1 MAKAII
7 YVLPYVT
14 KPAFDEMETDFVEA
28 GYSEVGSMKLVC
40 GGKYNPPV
48 YMRRVT

>member
-1 MAKAII
+1 MDKAII

-14 KPAFDEMETDFVEA
+14 KPAFDEMEGEFVEA
-28 GYSEVGSMKLVC
+28 GYSEVGSLKLTC

-48 YMRRVT
+48 YIRRVT